1 MLRTRLHCEPLSVVV
16 TADDTRAAADLM
28 GGGAVAE
35 ALGDSRTRSVR
46 LTGLSRRETGDLV
59 SAQTL
64 VEVPDEVLR
73 LLHERSRGNP
83 YVLHQFIAE
92 VGDPGLLCDRAVV
105 ENALADIPVGV
116 RQALC
121 RRLAPLPGPVLDVLR
136 CCSALGGAFEVAL
149 VREVLG
155 GSSTDVEVAIE
166 AATRR
171 GLLRRAAQPPSSS
184 PSATNSSRRYSSANS
199 AAPTEPDSARAW
211 SVPWPSAPPRCTPS
225 TNPAASGRDA
235 RLDGIRRLGMRRVLA
250 GLRLCLRIRL
260 DGGGAEFGEW
270 GVPSEAVRKL
280 ASLTGGSALGRKP
293 SPTGGPSGE
302 AAGVPV
308 RRAVS

>member
-1 MLRTRLHCEPLSVVV
+1 MVV
-16 TADDTRAAADLM
+16 TADDTGAAADLM

-59 SAQTL
+59 SAQTV

-83 YVLHQFIAE
+83 YVLHQFIAG

-116 RQALC
+116 RQAVG
-121 RRLAPLPGPVLDVLR
+121 RRLAALPGPVLDVLR
-136 CCSALGGAFEVAL
+136 CCSALGGAFELAL

-155 GSSTDVEVAIE
+155 GTTDVEAAIE

-171 GLLRRAAQPPSSS
+171 GLLRRAAQPLSSS
-184 PSATNSSRRYSSANS
+184 PSATHLSRRSSSANS
-199 AAPTEPDSARAW
+199 AAPTAPDSARAW
-211 SVPWPSAPPRCTPS
+211 SGPWPSAPPRCTAG
-225 TNPAASGRDA
+225 TNPAATGDGA
-235 RLDGIRRLGMRRVLA
+235 RLAGIRRLETRRALA

-260 DGGGAEFGEW
+260 DGGGAGLGEG
-270 GVPSEAVRKL
+270 GVVRGEA
-280 ASLTGGSALGRKP
+280 SSM
-293 SPTGGPSGE
+293 GGPSGND
-302 AAGVPV
+302 AGAPCG
-308 RRAVS
+308 